1 MLTFAEELVL
11 LLHDQD
17 GAPLPIRQ
25 DALDCAL
32 AGAVLM
38 DLAFAHRIDTDLHRL
53 VVTDQGPT
61 GNPTLDRILAKLAAR
76 PKAMDTRAW
85 IRELCIDEAG
95 AIYEEVLSGLVAG
108 RILAQRDRK
117 LLRGLGALRYPT
129 MDGEAGRAIGRRV
142 RQALHS
148 DGIPD
153 PRDIAFISLL
163 DACDLLADI
172 LPAEEI
178 EERRARIEQLHRMD
192 LIGREV
198 AGAIADVERSVILA
212 IRARSARLRR
222 LLLLLSAVGGLTA
235 AATLTAPRIPAPDQ
249 FADSLLRLLWFDEIW
264 RQWSGYLLLGCSGV
278 GALAA
283 LLIKARP
290 VARLGGLQWWRLGHV
305 GFGLCCVL
313 LLFAHTG
320 FRLGANLNA
329 ALMGS
334 YLAALIFGALAGIS
348 TYGAPQ
354 LRRLGIAPKLRTSL
368 MRLHRVALYP
378 LPALLIIHI
387 LIVYLY

>member
-11 LLHDQD
+11 LLHDAD

-53 VVTDQGPT
+53 VVTDQRPT
-61 GNPTLDRILAKLAAR
+61 DNPALDRILAKIAAR
-76 PKAMDTRAW
+76 PEALDTRAW

-95 AIYEEVLSGLVAG
+95 AIYEEVLSSLVAG
-108 RILAQRDRK
+108 RTLAQQGWR
-117 LLRGLGALRYPT
+117 LLGGLGALRYPL
-129 MDGEAGRAIGRRV
+129 MDGEAVRALSRRV
-142 RQALHS
+142 RQTLHS

-172 LPAEEI
+172 FPAEEI
-178 EERRARIEQLHRMD
+178 AERRARIEQLHRMD

-198 AGAIADVERSVILA
+198 AGAIADAERSVMLA

-222 LLLLLSAVGGLTA
+222 LLLLLSVAGALSA
-235 AATLTAPRIPAPDQ
+235 AATLIAPRIPAPDQ
-249 FADSLLRLLWFDEIW
+249 FGASLLRLLWFDGLW
-264 RQWSGYLLLGCSGV
+264 RQWSGYLLLGFSGV
-278 GALAA
+278 GVLAA

-305 GFGLCCVL
+305 GFGLGCVL

-320 FRLGANLNA
+320 FRLGDNLNA
-329 ALMGS
+329 ALMGA
-334 YLAALIFGALAGIS
+334 YLAALLCGALAGVS

-354 LRRLGIAPKLRTSL
+354 LRRLGITPKLRTAL
-368 MRLHRVALYP
+368 TRLHRIALYP